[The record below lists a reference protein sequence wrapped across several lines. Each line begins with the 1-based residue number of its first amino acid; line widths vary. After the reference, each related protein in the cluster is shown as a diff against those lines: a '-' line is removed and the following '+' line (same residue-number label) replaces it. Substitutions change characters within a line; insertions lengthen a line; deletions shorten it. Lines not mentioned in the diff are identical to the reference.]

1 MPARRPSGRS
11 GRPADGWWP
20 PASKPIAVE
29 GGVKARSKR
38 GQIGD
43 TWWSRRFIAVLES
56 FGIGSRLQR
65 GRRYARAGQ
74 VLSLEIV
81 PGQVRASVQGSRSKP
96 YRVFIETEILTDSE
110 WGSIEDV
117 MASRAVFLAKL
128 LSGEMPE
135 EIEEAF
141 VESSTTLFPDSD
153 DDLVSAC
160 SCPDWENPCKHVA
173 AVFYLMAEAFDDD
186 PFLIFA
192 WRGRDK
198 ERLLADLRA
207 RRTRSG
213 AGESETER
221 SGDSLETG
229 KCRMAYVRSGTQGR
243 HSVSRSGVI
252 LGRRRTTCR
261 PSRSDRVWPSQ
272 PTWSFDSST
281 HRRSATLPASLTSS
295 VRFTSAS
302 LPMPSRWHSVRSRRR
317 PAREHVHQRTTSCRP
332 PTGSGL
338 DSPTICWWSCVAR
351 RSSSTF
357 SVLIRGRLS
366 RRVTKTGMRMCWSS
380 TAASASC

>member
-1 MPARRPSGRS
+1 MPSRRPSGPS

-20 PASKPIAVE
+20 PASKPIVVE

-56 FGIGSRLQR
+56 FGLGSRMQR
-65 GRRYARAGQ
+65 GKHYARAGQ

-96 YRVFIETEILTDSE
+96 YRVFIETEILSDSE
-110 WGSIEDV
+110 WSRIEDV
-117 MASRAVFLAKL
+117 MASRAVFSAKL

-141 VESSTTLFPDSD
+141 VESSTTLFPDSG

-192 WRGRDK
+192 WRGRARDVM
-198 ERLLADLRA
+198 LADLRA
-207 RRTRSG
+207 RRRG
-213 AGESETER
+213 RDPGEPETEDE
-221 SGDSLETG
+221 SDSLNPANFG
-229 KCRMAYVRSGTQGR
+229 
-243 HSVSRSGVI
+243 
-252 LGRRRTTCR
+252 
-261 PSRSDRVWPSQ
+261 WP
-272 PTWSFDSST
+272 SFDSERRDAARSSEAISFWGKQEDASIVEARPRLTVAADLILRQLDPSPLGNDAAVVIDELRPLYESITSNAIALAFGEEST
-281 HRRSATLPASLTSS
+281 S
-295 VRFTSAS
+295 
-302 LPMPSRWHSVRSRRR
+302 
-317 PAREHVHQRTTSCRP
+317 
-332 PTGSGL
+332 L
-338 DSPTICWWSCVAR
+338 DS
-351 RSSSTF
+351 
-357 SVLIRGRLS
+357 
-366 RRVTKTGMRMCWSS
+366 
-380 TAASASC
+380 

>member
-1 MPARRPSGRS
+1 MPPRRPPRRPSGRS
-11 GRPADGWWP
+11 GRPPDGWWP

-29 GGVKARSKR
+29 GGVTARSKR

-43 TWWSRRFIAVLES
+43 TWWSRRFIFVLES

-65 GRRYARAGQ
+65 GKRYARAGQ

-96 YRVFIETEILTDSE
+96 YRVFIETGILSDSE

-141 VESSTTLFPDSD
+141 VEASTTLFPVSD

-207 RRTRSG
+207 RRSGSG

-229 KCRMAYVRSGTQGR
+229 KCGWPTFDQERRDTTRAAEAVSFWGGRDDVSTIEVRPRVAVAADLVLRQLDPSP
-243 HSVSRSGVI
+243 
-252 LGRRRTTCR
+252 LGDAAGAIDELRPLYECITSNAVALAFGEEST
-261 PSRSDRVWPSQ
+261 PSRS
-272 PTWSFDSST
+272 
-281 HRRSATLPASLTSS
+281 
-295 VRFTSAS
+295 
-302 LPMPSRWHSVRSRRR
+302 
-317 PAREHVHQRTTSCRP
+317 
-332 PTGSGL
+332 
-338 DSPTICWWSCVAR
+338 
-351 RSSSTF
+351 
-357 SVLIRGRLS
+357 
-366 RRVTKTGMRMCWSS
+366 
-380 TAASASC
+380 